1 MQVFGWNS
9 LSSSFPSSGMLLI
22 WLALPFRTSFPVCSG
37 NSWPYH
43 PPTNATWPCP
53 TCSPLFFTEQNR
65 NSVAGVPGFSLARLK
80 YANRR
85 CRFDEFPV
93 AKNKLIVCI
102 LHAPTSQVKFALGN
116 CLHVPRILLYIYN
129 VVN

>member
-22 WLALPFRTSFPVCSG
+22 WLALPFRTSFPVYSG
-37 NSWPYH
+37 NSWPPHECYLAVSH
-43 PPTNATWPCP
+43 LL
-53 TCSPLFFTEQNR
+53 SPVFHGAKR

-80 YANRR
+80 HANRR

-102 LHAPTSQVKFALGN
+102 LHAPTSQLKFALGN